1 MTRMLHRLRRQRS
14 GAPERRQ
21 PLPSSMAL
29 LFFLLSLLSSTTTT
43 ARAMAMLSEASIR
56 LKASLP
62 PPVTPSFHHFRQ
74 QQLRRCRVS
83 NTVAFLSSS
92 LRPTSSTNGIRST
105 ATSTTASALA
115 ALPNPSALSILSAA
129 NTASASVLLGLLL
142 RGGATKAGAA
152 TAAINFSREGYHLQV
167 MATYGTMTALV
178 MNAALRLFTST
189 KFPSTTSETSLQ
201 AFSKKQLLAINIA
214 SLLFLLTTSLCIIS
228 GAFTA
233 ILFQL
238 LGIYGKSALSMQN
251 DVGYLSF
258 QSATGGYATWGFRC
272 FLTSLASFVASFL
285 LSLSTKTIFSRENKN
300 VAFKENSIFGNIL
313 SIGNAQIMIFT
324 ISILLTLVGAYHL
337 KLVLNL
343 ASKYIFIPEFAER
356 FWSH

>member
-14 GAPERRQ
+14 GAPKRRQ

-92 LRPTSSTNGIRST
+92 LRPTSTNGIRST

-115 ALPNPSALSILSAA
+115 ALPNPSALSISSAT

-300 VAFKENSIFGNIL
+300 VAFKENSIIGNIL
-313 SIGNAQIMIFT
+313 SIGNAQIVIFT